1 MAKKSIFIAV
11 ALTLGAASLHAQNG
25 VTCIDKYSTSNNCY
39 RVTKADKAPRGLVVL
54 LPYYGA
60 DANEFNSARL
70 PLLLAKQGIITVA
83 VSAAGYLFDDDLKTL
98 QGVLSEVAQ
107 ANRIPSGK
115 VVIGGISAGGTG
127 AARFVELCETQDC
140 GPIKPLAWFSV
151 DAPLDFE
158 RWWNSQVLNIQ
169 RGDPKSHLDE
179 SQAILEVLKMSI
191 GGSPKESRDTYI
203 KKSPFLAWE
212 KGGGNARLLAN
223 IPVRLYTEPD
233 VLWTIENWRTDYLVS
248 NAVDQAALTLQL
260 HELGN
265 AQAELITT
273 SGKGYRPPGVRN
285 PHSWTIVDEDELA
298 NWIGKQLGSN

>member
-25 VTCIDKYSTSNNCY
+25 VTCIDKYSTSNNCC
-39 RVTKADKAPRGLVVL
+39 RVTKPDKAPRGFVVL

-107 ANRIPSGK
+107 ANRIPPGK

-127 AARFVELCETQDC
+127 AARFVEVCETQDC

-158 RWWNSQVLNIQ
+158 RWWNSQLLNVQ
-169 RGDPKSHLDE
+169 RGDPKSALGRKPSHPR
-179 SQAILEVLKMSI
+179 
-191 GGSPKESRDTYI
+191 SPENVDGR
-203 KKSPFLAWE
+203 LAQ
-212 KGGGNARLLAN
+212 RV
-223 IPVRLYTEPD
+223 P
-233 VLWTIENWRTDYLVS
+233 
-248 NAVDQAALTLQL
+248 
-260 HELGN
+260 
-265 AQAELITT
+265 
-273 SGKGYRPPGVRN
+273 
-285 PHSWTIVDEDELA
+285 
-298 NWIGKQLGSN
+298 